1 MTRWQSITAVFSI
14 ILGCAH
20 LCQAQS
26 STAAGPGPMI
36 TGTLTYMA
44 RMALPPD
51 AAIDVRLEDVS
62 LADAPAKPVAENI
75 FALGQSQ
82 VPVPFQLPY
91 NPSEIQPSHR
101 YSVRANIT
109 VDGNLLFTTTQ
120 LYPVLTNGA
129 STDVALLLERV
140 QSRPSEP
147 AVASNTLRGTKWIL
161 IELDGKPVALS
172 GTNPA
177 CLMLDPEGKSYS
189 GSSGCNRLTG
199 KFQLDGNSLQLLGG
213 AMTMMA
219 CPDPLMKQEQ
229 EFNKALTATGSYEL
243 SGNVLELLAGKKVL
257 ARFSAAQSA
266 SSTN

>member
-1 MTRWQSITAVFSI
+1 MTRWQSITVVFSV
-14 ILGCAH
+14 ILGCAW

-26 STAAGPGPMI
+26 STGAGSGPMI

-44 RMALPPD
+44 RIALPPD

-62 LADAPAKPVAENI
+62 LADAPAKLVAENI
-75 FALGQSQ
+75 FALGQNQ

-91 NPSEIQPSHR
+91 NPAEIQPSHR

-109 VDGNLLFTTTQ
+109 VDGNMLFTTTQ

-140 QSRPSEP
+140 RNSPDKP
-147 AVASNTLRGTKWIL
+147 DVAPNALRGTKWML
-161 IELDGKPVALS
+161 IELDGKAVPPS
-172 GTNPA
+172 TTKPA
-177 CLMLDPEGKSYS
+177 YLMFDPDGENYS
-189 GSSGCNRLTG
+189 GSSGCNQVTG

-219 CPDPLMKQEQ
+219 CPEPLMKQEQ

-243 SGNVLELLAGKKVL
+243 TGSVLELLARKKVL
-257 ARFSAAQSA
+257 ARFSAAQS
-266 SSTN
+266 SSSPN

>member
-36 TGTLTYMA
+36 TGTVTYMA

-62 LADAPAKPVAENI
+62 LADAPAKLVAENI
-75 FALGQSQ
+75 FVLGQNQ

-91 NPSEIQPSHR
+91 NPAEIRPSHR
-101 YSVRANIT
+101 YSIRANIT
-109 VDGNLLFTTTQ
+109 VDGDLLFTTTQ
-120 LYPVLTNGA
+120 LYPVLTSGA

-140 QSRPSEP
+140 QNSP
-147 AVASNTLRGTKWIL
+147 AKTTPALIALRGTKWML
-161 IELDGKPVALS
+161 IELDGKAVAPS
-172 GTNPA
+172 TAKPA
-177 CLMLDPEGKSYS
+177 YLMFDPEGKNYS
-189 GSSGCNRLTG
+189 GSSGCNQLTG
-199 KFQLDGNSLQLLGG
+199 KFELDGNSLQLLGG

-219 CPDPLMKQEQ
+219 CPEPLMKQEQ

-243 SGNVLELLAGKKVL
+243 TGNVLELLAGKKVL

>member
-1 MTRWQSITAVFSI
+1 VTYTARI
-14 ILGCAH
+14 
-20 LCQAQS
+20 
-26 STAAGPGPMI
+26 
-36 TGTLTYMA
+36 
-44 RMALPPD
+44 ALPPD

-62 LADAPAKPVAENI
+62 LADAPAKLVAENI
-75 FALGQSQ
+75 FALGQNQ

-101 YSVRANIT
+101 YCVRANIT

-140 QSRPSEP
+140 QNSP
-147 AVASNTLRGTKWIL
+147 AKPAAAPNTLRGTKWML
-161 IELDGKPVALS
+161 IELDGKAVAPS

-177 CLMLDPEGKSYS
+177 YFMLDPEGKSYS

-199 KFQLDGNSLQLLGG
+199 KFQLDGDSLQLLGG

-219 CPDPLMKQEQ
+219 CPEPLMKQEQ
-229 EFNKALTATGSYEL
+229 EFNKALTATGSYKL

-257 ARFSAAQSA
+257 ARFSAAQGS